1 LRVCEPRGRP
11 YDRLYVDGKEGAAA
25 AVAAIFIIW

>member
-1 LRVCEPRGRP
+1 MSTLRVCKPRGRP

-25 AVAAIFIIW
+25 AIVITW